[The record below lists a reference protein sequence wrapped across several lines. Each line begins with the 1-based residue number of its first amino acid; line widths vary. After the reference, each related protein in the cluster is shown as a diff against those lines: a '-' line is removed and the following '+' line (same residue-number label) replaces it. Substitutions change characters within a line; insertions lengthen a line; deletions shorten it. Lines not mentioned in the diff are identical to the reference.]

1 MTTPIQP
8 PPSTAGRAVATP
20 RPAATILLLRETG
33 GAAGGGVEVFMVVR
47 HREIDFASGALVF
60 PGGRVEEGDFAV
72 AARRDLCAGLEGL
85 DPAAAAFRVA
95 AIRETFEECGI
106 LLARPHDSGPGGP
119 LVSAE
124 RLRAIEDAGNRAAL
138 CRNKIAFADLLAAE
152 RLTLAADRLAHYA
165 HWITPALR
173 PKRYDTHFFLA
184 EAPPDQVAAHD
195 GMESVE
201 SVWIDPRRAL
211 DETAAGRFTLV
222 FATRLNLER
231 LARAGSV
238 AGAFAQAQ
246 AQPVVTVLPEEIVT
260 ETGRIMRIPA
270 EAGYGGSE
278 FDAIDPPAM

>member
-1 MTTPIQP
+1 MTTPTQP
-8 PPSTAGRAVATP
+8 PPSKTVATP
-20 RPAATILLLRETG
+20 RPAATILLLREASGG
-33 GAAGGGVEVFMVVR
+33 GAGVEVFMVVR

-72 AARRDLCAGLEGL
+72 AARRDLCTGLEGL
-85 DPAAAAFRVA
+85 DPAAASFRVA

-106 LLARPHDSGPGGP
+106 LLARPQDAARDGA
-119 LVSAE
+119 LVSGE
-124 RLRAIEDAGNRAAL
+124 RLRAIDAGSRAAL
-138 CRNKIAFADLLAAE
+138 CRNEVAFADLLAAE

-165 HWITPALR
+165 HWITPTLR

-184 EAPPDQVAAHD
+184 EAPPDQVGAHD
-195 GMESVE
+195 GWESVD
-201 SVWIDPRRAL
+201 SMWIDPRRAL

-231 LARAGSV
+231 LSTAGSV
-238 AGAFAQAQ
+238 AAALAQAQ
-246 AQPVVTVLPEEIVT
+246 SQPVVTIVPEEIVT
-260 ETGRIMRIPA
+260 ETGGRIMRIPA